1 MYRSCL
7 FVIVIIGG
15 GLCRMKM
22 VIDPRI
28 LKMGTITGIGI
39 MINTI
44 FGEVRCF
51 VHTPLLTLFGSLSC
65 SQYDDLPFEM
75 VRELAVD

>member
-1 MYRSCL
+1 M
-7 FVIVIIGG
+7 
-15 GLCRMKM
+15 
-22 VIDPRI
+22 
-28 LKMGTITGIGI
+28 ITGIGI

-44 FGEVRCF
+44 FGEIQFF

-65 SQYDDLPFEM
+65 SQWDDLPFEM